1 MNLIDVFFELGRE
14 LTKEIRTQLIL
25 NNKKATGKLIKSID
39 YRIIV
44 NESQRLVRS
53 LEIAIVAE
61 DYLKYVNDGRRK
73 GAKMPPPNKLDK
85 WIVAKGIAPRDKK
98 GKLLPRKSL
107 QFLIAR
113 GIQKNGIK
121 PTNIINNSIEAVFK
135 KNQKKL
141 EAAAVESLKEFVN
154 RVFQQ
159 K

>member
-1 MNLIDVFFELGRE
+1 MNLLDVFFELGRE
-14 LTKEIRTQLIL
+14 LTREIRAQLIL

-39 YRIIV
+39 YKIIA
-44 NESQRLVRS
+44 NESQRLVRF
-53 LEIAIVAE
+53 LEIQIVAE
-61 DYLKYVNDGRRK
+61 DYLKNVNDGRRP
-73 GAKMPPPNKLDK
+73 GAKMPPPKKLDK